1 MKLFYRI
8 TLAAFLAADLFLIGW
23 LAIHSVSDRIPDM
36 MWTYVGKEEKL
47 FSGLPAKVSG
57 DETVEALNLTGGSGS
72 TSLKSNAKGNYQV
85 EVSLFGM
92 IPLKTVDVKV
102 IDELSLAPSGE
113 PVGIY
118 VETNGL
124 LVLSTTSVESADGL
138 IYEPATNIVRSGDY
152 VLKIN
157 GKSVKTIK
165 EFNAALQKTGGK
177 KATVRIRRNGTE
189 SDVSMK
195 PVLARD
201 NMYKLGMWVRED
213 TQGIGTMTY
222 VTKDGGFGALG
233 HGITDAD
240 TGTLMN
246 LSGGEL
252 FHTEI
257 LDIIRGE
264 RGTPGELEGYINM
277 VADNCIGRI
286 KKNTNLGIF
295 GQLENGKKSAE
306 KLKFLPVGLKQ
317 DIQKG
322 EAYIVSNMEG
332 KAKKYAI
339 NIEEIKINSMDNKGM
354 VIRITDKEL
363 LKLTGGIVQGM
374 SGSPIVQDGKLI
386 GAVTHVFV
394 DDPTRGY
401 GAFVETMLS
410 Q

>member
-1 MKLFYRI
+1 MKIFYRI

-23 LAIHSVSDRIPDM
+23 LAIRSVSEQIPDM

-47 FSGLPAKVSG
+47 FSGLPAEVSG

-92 IPLKTVDVKV
+92 IHLKTVDVKV

-124 LVLSTTSVESADGL
+124 LVLSTTSVEGADGL
-138 IYEPATNIVRSGDY
+138 IYEPATNIVQSGDY

-165 EFNAALQKTGGK
+165 EFNAAIQKTGGK
-177 KATVRIRRNGTE
+177 KATVRIRRNGIE

-195 PVLARD
+195 PTLSRD
-201 NMYKLGMWVRED
+201 NTYKLGMWVRED

-222 VTKDGGFGALG
+222 VTKNGGFGALG

-252 FHTEI
+252 FQTEI
-257 LDIIRGE
+257 LDIIKGE

-277 VADNCIGRI
+277 VADNCIGLI

-306 KLKFLPVGLKQ
+306 KLEFLPVGLKQ
-317 DIQKG
+317 DIRKG

-332 KAKKYAI
+332 TAKKYAI
-339 NIEEIKINSMDNKGM
+339 SIDEIKINSMDNKGM

>member
-1 MKLFYRI
+1 MKIFYRI

-23 LAIHSVSDRIPDM
+23 LTVHSVSDRIPDM

-85 EVSLFGM
+85 EISLFGI

-102 IDELSLAPSGE
+102 VDELSLAPSGE

-201 NMYKLGMWVRED
+201 NTYKLGMWVRED

-222 VTKDGGFGALG
+222 VTKEGEFGALG

-277 VADNCIGRI
+277 VADNCIGLI

-295 GQLENGKKSAE
+295 GKLENGKKSAE
-306 KLKFLPVGLKQ
+306 KLEFLPVGLKQ

-339 NIEEIKINSMDNKGM
+339 SIDEIKINSMDNKGM

>member
-1 MKLFYRI
+1 MKIIYRI

-23 LAIHSVSDRIPDM
+23 LAIRSVSEQIPDM

-47 FSGLPAKVSG
+47 FSGLPAEASG

-124 LVLSTTSVESADGL
+124 LVLSTTSVEGADGL
-138 IYEPATNIVRSGDY
+138 IYEPATNIVQSGDY

-177 KATVRIRRNGTE
+177 KATVRIRRNGME
-189 SDVSMK
+189 SDVSMR
-195 PVLARD
+195 PTLSRD
-201 NMYKLGMWVRED
+201 NTYKLGMWVRED

-252 FHTEI
+252 FQTEI
-257 LDIIRGE
+257 LDIIKGE

-277 VADNCIGRI
+277 VADNCIGMI

-295 GQLENGKKSAE
+295 GQLENGKKNAE
-306 KLKFLPVGLKQ
+306 KLEFLPVGLKQ
-317 DIQKG
+317 DIRKG

-332 KAKKYAI
+332 TVKKYAI
-339 NIEEIKINSMDNKGM
+339 RIEEIKINSMDNKGM
-354 VIRITDKEL
+354 VIRITDKNL

>member
-1 MKLFYRI
+1 MKIFYRI

-23 LAIHSVSDRIPDM
+23 LAIRSVSEQIPDM

-47 FSGLPAKVSG
+47 FSGLPAEASG

-92 IPLKTVDVKV
+92 IHLKTVDVKV

-124 LVLSTTSVESADGL
+124 LVLSTTSVEGADGL
-138 IYEPATNIVRSGDY
+138 IYEPATNIVQSGDY

-165 EFNAALQKTGGK
+165 EFNAAIQKTRGK
-177 KATVRIRRNGTE
+177 KATVRIRRNGIE

-195 PVLARD
+195 PTLSRD
-201 NMYKLGMWVRED
+201 NTYKLGMWVRED

-222 VTKDGGFGALG
+222 VTKNGGFGALG

-252 FHTEI
+252 FQTEI
-257 LDIIRGE
+257 LDIIKGE

-277 VADNCIGRI
+277 VADNCIGLI

-306 KLKFLPVGLKQ
+306 KLEFLPVGLKQ
-317 DIQKG
+317 DIRKG

-332 KAKKYAI
+332 TAKKYAI
-339 NIEEIKINSMDNKGM
+339 SIDEIKINSMDNKGM

>member
-1 MKLFYRI
+1 MKIIYRI

-23 LAIHSVSDRIPDM
+23 LAIRSVSEQIPDM

-47 FSGLPAKVSG
+47 FSGLPAEASG

-124 LVLSTTSVESADGL
+124 LVLSTTSVEGADGL
-138 IYEPATNIVRSGDY
+138 IYEPATNIVQSGDY
-152 VLKIN
+152 ILKIN

-177 KATVRIRRNGTE
+177 KATVRIRRNGME
-189 SDVSMK
+189 SDVSMR
-195 PVLARD
+195 PTLSRD
-201 NMYKLGMWVRED
+201 NTYKLGMWVRED

-252 FHTEI
+252 FQTEI
-257 LDIIRGE
+257 LDIIKGE

-277 VADNCIGRI
+277 VADNCIGMI

-295 GQLENGKKSAE
+295 GQLENGKKNAE
-306 KLKFLPVGLKQ
+306 KLEFLPVGLKQ
-317 DIQKG
+317 DIRKG

-332 KAKKYAI
+332 TVKKYAI
-339 NIEEIKINSMDNKGM
+339 RIEEIKINSMDNKGM
-354 VIRITDKEL
+354 VIRITDKNL

>member
-1 MKLFYRI
+1 MKIFYRI

-23 LAIHSVSDRIPDM
+23 LAIRSVSEQIPDM

-47 FSGLPAKVSG
+47 FSGLPAEVSG

-92 IPLKTVDVKV
+92 IHLKTVDVKV
-102 IDELSLAPSGE
+102 IDKLSLAPSGE

-124 LVLSTTSVESADGL
+124 LVLSTTSVEGADGL
-138 IYEPATNIVRSGDY
+138 IYEPATNIVQSGDY

-165 EFNAALQKTGGK
+165 EFNAAIQKTGGK
-177 KATVRIRRNGTE
+177 KATVRIRRNGIE

-195 PVLARD
+195 PTLSRD
-201 NMYKLGMWVRED
+201 NTYKLGMWVRED

-222 VTKDGGFGALG
+222 VTKNGGFGALG

-252 FHTEI
+252 FQTEI
-257 LDIIRGE
+257 LDIIKGE

-277 VADNCIGRI
+277 VADNCIGLI

-306 KLKFLPVGLKQ
+306 KLEFLPVGLKQ
-317 DIQKG
+317 DIRKG

-332 KAKKYAI
+332 TAKKYAI
-339 NIEEIKINSMDNKGM
+339 SIDEIKINSMDNKGM

>member
-1 MKLFYRI
+1 MKNFYRI

-23 LAIHSVSDRIPDM
+23 LAVHSVSDRIPDM

-85 EVSLFGM
+85 EISLFGI

-102 IDELSLAPSGE
+102 VDELSLAPSGE

-124 LVLSTTSVESADGL
+124 LVLSTTSVESTDGL

-157 GKSVKTIK
+157 GKFVKTIK

-195 PVLARD
+195 PVLAKD
-201 NMYKLGMWVRED
+201 NTYRLGMWVRED

-257 LDIIRGE
+257 LDIIKGE

-277 VADNCIGRI
+277 VADNCIGLI

-306 KLKFLPVGLKQ
+306 KLEFLPVGLKQ
-317 DIQKG
+317 DIRKG

-339 NIEEIKINSMDNKGM
+339 SIEEIKINSMDNKGM

>member
-1 MKLFYRI
+1 MKIFYRI

-23 LAIHSVSDRIPDM
+23 LAIRSVSEQIPDM

-47 FSGLPAKVSG
+47 FSGLPAEASG

-92 IPLKTVDVKV
+92 IHLKTVDVKV

-124 LVLSTTSVESADGL
+124 LVLSTTSVEGADGL
-138 IYEPATNIVRSGDY
+138 IYEPATNIVQSGDY

-165 EFNAALQKTGGK
+165 EFNAAIQKTGGK
-177 KATVRIRRNGTE
+177 KATVRIRRNGIE

-195 PVLARD
+195 PTLSRD
-201 NMYKLGMWVRED
+201 NTYKLGMWVRED

-222 VTKDGGFGALG
+222 VTKNGGFGALG

-252 FHTEI
+252 FQTEI
-257 LDIIRGE
+257 LDIIKGE

-277 VADNCIGRI
+277 VADNCIGLI

-306 KLKFLPVGLKQ
+306 KLEFLPVGLKQ
-317 DIQKG
+317 DIRKG

-332 KAKKYAI
+332 TAKKYAI
-339 NIEEIKINSMDNKGM
+339 SIDEIKINSMDNKGM